1 MEMAAVLALSA
12 GKEQHM
18 LEEPGLY
25 IDGKSRSIW
34 VDGKLR
40 PDKLTDKEC
49 KLVLFLASCNGA
61 ICTRKETVRAI
72 YECVYDAKIDDG
84 RLDAVVGRARK
95 KIEDNPRD
103 SRFLL
108 TINRHGHR
116 LQGYNGKAKEG

>member
-18 LEEPGLY
+18 PEERGLY
-25 IDGKSRSIW
+25 IDGKSGCIW
-34 VDGKLR
+34 VDGKQK
-40 PDKLTDKEC
+40 PGKLTVKER

-61 ICTRKETVRAI
+61 ICTRKETVRVV
-72 YECVYDAKIDDG
+72 YECAYDAKIDDE

-95 KIEDNPRD
+95 KIEDNSRAP
-103 SRFLL
+103 RFLI

-116 LQGYNGKAKEG
+116 LQGYHGKTR

>member
-18 LEEPGLY
+18 LEERGLY
-25 IDGKSRSIW
+25 IDGTSGCIW

-40 PDKLTDKEC
+40 PGKLTDKEC
-49 KLVLFLASCNGA
+49 KLVLFLASRKGA
-61 ICTRKETVRAI
+61 ICTRMETVRAI
-72 YECVYDAKIDDG
+72 YECVYDAQIDDG

-95 KIEDNPRD
+95 KIEDNPRAP
-103 SRFLL
+103 RFLI

-116 LQGYNGKAKEG
+116 LQGYYGKAR